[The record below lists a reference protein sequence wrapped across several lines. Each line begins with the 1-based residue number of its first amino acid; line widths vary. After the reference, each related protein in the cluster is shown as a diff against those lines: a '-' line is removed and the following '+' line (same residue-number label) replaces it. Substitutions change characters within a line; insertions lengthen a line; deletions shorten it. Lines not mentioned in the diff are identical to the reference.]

1 MFAKLCIYAFFLIA
15 ITTITIGAFLE
26 VSSKLTSHHAQLEK
40 YGPPNQQS
48 LSRRGH
54 LNKRLQFVECKD
66 GNDVLLDSYCNKLR
80 KIIVHCQHPDGKLI
94 TFNKSCKKEEVCIDY
109 NDANGNHQALCIEN
123 LYVRTWTSI
132 DYNKLSCSSDTAYI
146 QGGDLHTGVNTYYDD
161 DEYPAEVYQL
171 QTFLSEQMVENN
183 FYKHNITKEFHDY
196 RNTERIK
203 YCFTPGSNLKITAY
217 AVAINFD
224 PKAGNDKGTP
234 IIGDLII
241 DGVAGLSNFLEF
253 MATFEE
259 EVEDASCD
267 DDDEL
272 SSPNL
277 LTL

>member
-1 MFAKLCIYAFFLIA
+1 AS
-15 ITTITIGAFLE
+15 LE

-66 GNDVLLDSYCNKLR
+66 GND
-80 KIIVHCQHPDGKLI
+80 
-94 TFNKSCKKEEVCIDY
+94 EEVCIDY

-123 LYVRTWTSI
+123 IYIRTWTSI
-132 DYNKLSCSSDTAYI
+132 DNNKLSCSSDTAYI

-161 DEYPAEVYQL
+161 DEHPAEVYQL

-183 FYKHNITKEFHDY
+183 FYKHNITKELHDY

-234 IIGDLII
+234 VLI
-241 DGVAGLSNFLEF
+241 
-253 MATFEE
+253 
-259 EVEDASCD
+259 AS
-267 DDDEL
+267 
-272 SSPNL
+272 SG
-277 LTL
+277 